1 VERAVLRGSSQKAPT
16 SDTEE
21 RGEDEE
27 KQVRA
32 RVQHADRSLHAASEK
47 DVAREQVTVAV
58 NPVEVVV
65 HEEMDRIRTGLEKKK

>member
-32 RVQHADRSLHAASEK
+32 RVQHADRSLHAASDK
-47 DVAREQVTVAV
+47 DVARKQVTVAV
-58 NPVEVVV
+58 NRVEVVV
-65 HEEMDRIRTGLEKKK
+65 EMDRIRTGLEKKK